1 MRGKSSSDGRSDV
14 RLETKFIPSKKFPS
28 PLPVLAVARKM
39 KGQKKTSLI
48 LPSFLILCSVYFDV
62 STNAVAAAAAT
73 DLAPATAASWY
84 SLGHILPPQQRTRR
98 LWRID
103 KLNEISI

>member
-1 MRGKSSSDGRSDV
+1 MWP
-14 RLETKFIPSKKFPS
+14 ETKFIPSKKFPP

-62 STNAVAAAAAT
+62 STNAVAAAAADAT

-84 SLGHILPPQQRTRR
+84 SLGHILP